1 MTIYEIDQRITE
13 LVDPD
18 TGELLDLEAFT
29 ALAME
34 RERKIEGM
42 ALWVKELTALA
53 SDIKDEISVLQ
64 ERKKAAEGKAERLKG
79 YLAEILDYK
88 KTVRPT
94 YEVTFRRSS
103 KCVPAE
109 GFIEWAQTHRR
120 DDLLSYKPPAVSLTA
135 VKEALRAGEDVP
147 AEMVETIS
155 VGVK

>member
-1 MTIYEIDQRITE
+1 MTIYDIDHKISE
-13 LVDPD
+13 LVDPE

-29 ALAME
+29 ELQME

-64 ERKKAAEGKAERLKG
+64 ERKKAAERKCERLKG
-79 YLAEILDYK
+79 YLGEILDYK
-88 KTVRPT
+88 KTVRPA
-94 YEVTFRRSS
+94 YEVSFHRST
-103 KCVPAE
+103 KCIPSE
-109 GFIEWAQTHRR
+109 GFIEWAQTHGR
-120 DDLLSYKPPAVSLTA
+120 DDLLSYKTPTVSLTA

-147 AEMVETIS
+147 AEMVETVS